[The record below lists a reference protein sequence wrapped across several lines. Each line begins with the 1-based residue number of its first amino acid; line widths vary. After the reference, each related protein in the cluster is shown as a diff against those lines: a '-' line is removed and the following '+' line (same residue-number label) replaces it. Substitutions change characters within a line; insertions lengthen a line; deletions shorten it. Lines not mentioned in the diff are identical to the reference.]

1 MDRDAPAQLSE
12 ALRQLVGPVEGL
24 NDATARSALY
34 ESLKG
39 RQDRWRNGLRLSGQ
53 RRGLVDE
60 EDSASGIQ
68 LSAMSAQK

>member
-60 EDSASGIQ
+60 KTRPPGFR